1 MKPSELK
8 KQFAELLG
16 VATHITADYHDIEK
30 IIDAVFKNER
40 HEEGYELPCQE
51 ETCND
56 TSLTVSVYPEKL
68 DDNDAQLI
76 FSGKWPMFSTGD
88 MLCEICRRGLI
99 PSGEYLINV
108 SW

>member
-1 MKPSELK
+1 
-8 KQFAELLG
+8 LLG
-16 VATHITADYHDIEK
+16 VATHITADYGDIEK

-51 ETCND
+51 EMCND
-56 TSLTVSVYPEKL
+56 TEFTVSVYPEKL
-68 DDNDAQLI
+68 DDSDAQLI
-76 FSGKWPMFSTGD
+76 FSGGWPMFSTGD

-99 PSGEYLINV
+99 PSGDYLISI

>member
-16 VATHITADYHDIEK
+16 VQTHITADYGDIEK
-30 IIDAVFKNER
+30 IIDAVFRNER
-40 HEEGYELPCQE
+40 HWGGYELACQE
-51 ETCND
+51 EMSND
-56 TSLTVSVYPEKL
+56 TQFTVSVYPAKL
-68 DDNDAQLI
+68 DHDDAQLI